1 MRQNIISYQLSVIS
15 YQFWVLS
22 FKLWVVSCE
31 FWVLSEQYV
40 LSEPHQMAVSYCL
53 FTDYWL
59 LITEKSQA
67 WTLKETKIAPFQTS
81 GLWDCPDRLGHI
93 LDDKVEVGGCCHGIF
108 LSQKT

>member
-22 FKLWVVSCE
+22 
-31 FWVLSEQYV
+31 EQYV
-40 LSEPHQMAVSYCL
+40 LSEPDQMPVYYCL
-53 FTDYWL
+53 FTDYCLLLTDHCL

-67 WTLKETKIAPFQTS
+67 WTLKEGKIAPFQTS
-81 GLWDCPDRLGHI
+81 GPWSCPDRLGHI